1 MSTHFLIFS
10 SNRRTILVRWTLLAK
25 ITPLMVLLS
34 IKLLLY
40 GSTKKLCHLPLS
52 SHLLCYPMQHI
63 RTLTAFPEREGF
75 LKRFAFL
82 PMSATIY
89 QNFLPLY
96 AKLAFPVIT
105 LPNLVTDLT
114 LATFL
119 LKPQHMNIGCRFV
132 LCVCYWP
139 WLRKILPPAIRLA
152 EKSIPNVPYAGTSMN
167 RPFYFPYL
175 LHRLTRA
182 HSPLP
187 CAMDK

>member
-10 SNRRTILVRWTLLAK
+10 SNRGIILVKQIRLTK

-40 GSTKKLCHLPLS
+40 GSAKKLYRLPLS
-52 SHLLCYPMQHI
+52 SHLLCSPMQHI
-63 RTLTAFPEREGF
+63 RTPTAFPERKDF
-75 LKRFAFL
+75 LKRFALL

-105 LPNLVTDLT
+105 LPNMVTDLT

-119 LKPQHMNIGCRFV
+119 IKP
-132 LCVCYWP
+132 
-139 WLRKILPPAIRLA
+139 
-152 EKSIPNVPYAGTSMN
+152 
-167 RPFYFPYL
+167 
-175 LHRLTRA
+175 
-182 HSPLP
+182 
-187 CAMDK
+187 